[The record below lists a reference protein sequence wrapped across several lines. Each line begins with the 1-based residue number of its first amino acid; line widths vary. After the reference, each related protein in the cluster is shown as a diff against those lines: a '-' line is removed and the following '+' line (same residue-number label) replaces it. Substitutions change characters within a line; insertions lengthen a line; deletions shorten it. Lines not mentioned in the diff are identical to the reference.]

1 MELRHLRA
9 FLAVADE
16 RHFSRAAERLHL
28 AQPALSQQVK
38 QLEREVG
45 LPLFERT
52 TRRVELTDAGRR
64 LEPHARAVLASVE
77 HAVDDMALLADGRS
91 GRVGVGFIGTATY
104 DVLPR
109 VAREVRDRLPDVELD
124 LHGELLNPVL
134 LDRLVAGE
142 LDLAVLRPDG
152 TDRPD
157 VTLRE
162 LRRERLVAVL
172 PDHHPLARRRRLE
185 LALLAEEPFVVH
197 PAGDRSSM
205 HGHVLAAC
213 ARAGFRPTAT
223 IEVSETATLAV
234 FVAAGLGVALVPEPV
249 RSLAL
254 SGVAYVPLA
263 DPPAV
268 RLALA
273 SRTGDPAPATQ
284 RVAAIIASAVGAD

>member
-16 RHFSRAAERLHL
+16 RHFGRAAERLHL

-45 LPLFERT
+45 LALFERT
-52 TRRVELTDAGRR
+52 TRRVELSEAGHRF
-64 LEPHARAVLASVE
+64 EPHARSVLAAVE
-77 HAVDDMALLADGRS
+77 HASADLALLADGRA
-91 GRVGVGFIGTATY
+91 GRVAVGFIGTATY

-124 LHGELLNPVL
+124 LHGELLSPALV
-134 LDRLVAGE
+134 DRLVAGQ
-142 LDLAVLRPDG
+142 LDLAILRPDG
-152 TDRPD
+152 ITRPD
-157 VTLRE
+157 VLIRD

-172 PDHHPLARRRRLE
+172 PAQHPLARRRRLD
-185 LALLAEEPFVVH
+185 LADLAEEAFVVH

-213 ARAGFRPTAT
+213 ARAGFRPTST

-254 SGVAYVPLA
+254 AGVAYVPLA
-263 DPPAV
+263 DPPEV

-273 SRTGDPAPATQ
+273 SRAGDPAAATE
-284 RVAAIIASAVGAD
+284 RVAGIIAAAVGAG